1 MKRYELLHSQNINEQ
16 LRESTEFTLGKHGV
30 RIPKWHAEVNEVEP
44 FFSYVTDFLA
54 FIHKCVI
61 CGS

>member
-1 MKRYELLHSQNINEQ
+1 MNNIVTPQ
-16 LRESTEFTLGKHGV
+16 SSLWGKHGV
-30 RIPKWHAEVNEVEP
+30 RILKRHADVNEVEP
-44 FFSYVTDFLA
+44 FFSYFTDFLA

>member
-1 MKRYELLHSQNINEQ
+1 MNNIVTP
-16 LRESTEFTLGKHGV
+16 TEFTLGKHGV
-30 RIPKWHAEVNEVEP
+30 RILKRYADVNEVEP
-44 FFSYVTDFLA
+44 FFSYVTGFLA